1 MCSACSG
8 DDPRPE
14 MFTTFDISSPKMPPI
29 FAIGEG
35 ARRKEYGT
43 LSGLGDVVKPALTL
57 ANLHLGKLGWL
68 AARRR
73 INNRTGNVYL
83 AWPFFSRL
91 RGRWGG
97 AAVLRKA
104 SKQFKNSRFS
114 EGWGNRGGSVGAP
127 IEVRV
132 SEDALVEVYSMS
144 GAPENNF
151 WSEPT
156 FSQLETESEYEML
169 NSQTREYGESAR
181 QTRAARDFG
190 GSAWRET
197 REARD
202 ESQRAFAKYSR
213 ARRVQRAA
221 AYIAFAALAAI
232 AMWFAMR

>member
-14 MFTTFDISSPKMPPI
+14 MFTTFGISSPRTSSI
-29 FAIGEG
+29 FASGEG

-43 LSGLGDVVKPALTL
+43 LSALGDVVKPALTL
-57 ANLHLGKLGWL
+57 GVVHIGKIWWL

-73 INNRTGNVYL
+73 INKRAGNVYL
-83 AWPFFSRL
+83 AWRSFSRL
-91 RGRWGG
+91 RGRSGG

-104 SKQFKNSRFS
+104 SKEFKDNPFS
-114 EGWGNRGGSVGAP
+114 EGGSDRGDSGGAP

-132 SEDALVEVYSMS
+132 SADAIVEVYAVS

-156 FSQLETESEYEML
+156 FSQLETESEHEML
-169 NSQTREYGESAR
+169 NFQTREFGELS
-181 QTRAARDFG
+181 QHVRAPRDFG
-190 GSAWRET
+190 GSAWWET
-197 REARD
+197 REARE
-202 ESQRAFAKYSR
+202 ESRTAFAKYGR